1 MHRYILNSLA
11 TIIHMKNVFSMFPES
26 WIAIKIPNS
35 CWYRAWIPDVI
46 LFESKTISLRFEL
59 RGSLGIPRLAPSELK
74 FFVLGAVLRIPSEPR
89 SSKLRLIVLLS
100 NRMTSGIHAQHVRSA
115 LSQKSIYLCIV
126 VSPWKAQ
133 LSSKDRD
140 KDCNIYTLSLESCMA
155 KLGETLLNHR
165 VRKVQTTTTT
175 IPAASCFKFVEKKV
189 LTSRPS
195 PLLPS

>member
-1 MHRYILNSLA
+1 
-11 TIIHMKNVFSMFPES
+11 
-26 WIAIKIPNS
+26 
-35 CWYRAWIPDVI
+35 
-46 LFESKTISLRFEL
+46 
-59 RGSLGIPRLAPSELK
+59 
-74 FFVLGAVLRIPSEPR
+74 
-89 SSKLRLIVLLS
+89 
-100 NRMTSGIHAQHVRSA
+100 MTSGIHAQHVQST

-126 VSPWKAQ
+126 VSPWKAL

-165 VRKVQTTTTT
+165 VRKVQTTTT

-195 PLLPS
+195 PFSLTKTKQNKTNPKNFFKTHLKDFNGIKAMLRRNLLRKYNTTFKVSKVCLLLFEMNCKKVLPTC